1 MYELEYVRKRKRK
14 KRAVIIAGLATIG
27 LTSLCITAFLG
38 RYVGTF
44 TVSLESKD
52 VNLTL
57 SEKSSF
63 KDSSSFLRVNELPPF
78 QEYTYKDIRALGDD
92 VVDSEESD
100 YTLGSNP
107 EMESMNFFKYTF
119 YIKNVGY
126 TPAKYD
132 LSLRIKE
139 NVAAQDGRTLDDTL
153 RVMVYQNGGEP
164 KVYAKRLSVPHNDES
179 GNPGDYRAPISVDKY
194 ESTPEYPFEGY
205 ANMFA
210 STEEIMN
217 QKGVEAVSLQSGEI
231 RKYTIVTWLEGF
243 RSSSDQL
250 APKGASIKLGVEIN
264 AYEN

>member
-14 KRAVIIAGLATIG
+14 KRAVIIGGIALIG

-63 KDSSSFLRVNELPPF
+63 KESTSFLRVHELPPF
-78 QEYTYKDIRALGDD
+78 QEFTYKDIREVGDD
-92 VVDSEESD
+92 VIDSEDSD
-100 YTLGSNP
+100 YTLGANP
-107 EMESMNFFKYTF
+107 EMESMRFFKYTF
-119 YIKNVGY
+119 FIKNAGY
-126 TPAKYD
+126 QPAKYD

-139 NVAAQDGRTLDDTL
+139 SVASSDGRKLDDTL

-164 KVYAKRLSVPHNDES
+164 KVYAKRLSVPHQDEE
-179 GNPGDYRAPISVDKY
+179 GNPGDYRAPISVDKN
-194 ESTPEYPFEGY
+194 ESTEEYPFEGY
-205 ANMFA
+205 ADMFV
-210 STEEIMN
+210 STEEIMT
-217 QKGVEAVSLQSGEI
+217 QKGDQAISLQPGQV

-243 RSSSDQL
+243 RSSSEQT
-250 APKGASIKLGVEIN
+250 APEGASIKLGVEIN